1 MLNSARYNL
10 TEMRCKS
17 RSLKFELNLRQMPT
31 SFENWHSQLRSK
43 VKHTGRP
50 DRFGGKT
57 ERENRMATTMWFLIK
72 GSFWFGL
79 VLVLLSFF
87 SGESSTSSQPAL
99 QFSDAFVAATGAYDY
114 VTGMC
119 GEKPEVCVK
128 GAETMAAIGHR
139 AREGARVAYELLDSR
154 FGDDNAAKPTVAPNA
169 PITPVAALAPSHA
182 EAQAEA
188 QERTAALN
196 QPMPY
201 RPPVDDGDESLS
213 DTVTT
218 GTIPLPTPRPAT

>member
-1 MLNSARYNL
+1 
-10 TEMRCKS
+10 
-17 RSLKFELNLRQMPT
+17 
-31 SFENWHSQLRSK
+31 
-43 VKHTGRP
+43 
-50 DRFGGKT
+50 
-57 ERENRMATTMWFLIK
+57 MWFLIK

-87 SGESSTSSQPAL
+87 SGESPTSSQPKL

-128 GAETMAAIGHR
+128 GAETMAALGQR

-154 FGDDNAAKPTVAPNA
+154 FGDDTTSKAAVVANTPVA
-169 PITPVAALAPSHA
+169 PVAALAPSHT
-182 EAQAEA
+182 ESQV

-201 RPPVDDGDESLS
+201 RPPLDDADEGLS

>member
-1 MLNSARYNL
+1 
-10 TEMRCKS
+10 
-17 RSLKFELNLRQMPT
+17 
-31 SFENWHSQLRSK
+31 
-43 VKHTGRP
+43 
-50 DRFGGKT
+50 
-57 ERENRMATTMWFLIK
+57 MWFLIK

-87 SGESSTSSQPAL
+87 SGESPTDSQPKL

-128 GAETMAAIGHR
+128 GAEAMAALGHR

-154 FGDDNAAKPTVAPNA
+154 FGDDAAKPAVAANA
-169 PITPVAALAPSHA
+169 HNVPIAPVAALAPANA
-182 EAQAEA
+182 ETQSVA

-201 RPPVDDGDESLS
+201 RPPVDDGDDAVS
-213 DTVTT
+213 DAVTT

>member
-1 MLNSARYNL
+1 
-10 TEMRCKS
+10 
-17 RSLKFELNLRQMPT
+17 
-31 SFENWHSQLRSK
+31 
-43 VKHTGRP
+43 
-50 DRFGGKT
+50 
-57 ERENRMATTMWFLIK
+57 MWFLIK

-87 SGESSTSSQPAL
+87 SGEGPTSSQPKL
-99 QFSDAFVAATGAYDY
+99 QFSDALVAATGAYDY

-128 GAETMAAIGHR
+128 GAETMAALGHR

-154 FGDDNAAKPTVAPNA
+154 FGDDNAAKPVGATNA
-169 PITPVAALAPSHA
+169 PIAPVAALAPSHT
-182 EAQAEA
+182 EAQV

-201 RPPVDDGDESLS
+201 RPPVDDGDEAIA

>member
-1 MLNSARYNL
+1 
-10 TEMRCKS
+10 
-17 RSLKFELNLRQMPT
+17 
-31 SFENWHSQLRSK
+31 
-43 VKHTGRP
+43 
-50 DRFGGKT
+50 
-57 ERENRMATTMWFLIK
+57 
-72 GSFWFGL
+72 
-79 VLVLLSFF
+79 LLSFF
-87 SGESSTSSQPAL
+87 SGESSTSSQPTL

-128 GAETMAAIGHR
+128 GAETMAALGYR

-154 FGDDNAAKPTVAPNA
+154 FGDDNAAKPAVAPNA
-169 PITPVAALAPSHA
+169 PIAPVAALAPSHA

>member
-1 MLNSARYNL
+1 MLNEGRYNS
-10 TEMRCKS
+10 TKMWCKS
-17 RSLKFELNLRQMPT
+17 GSLKFELNLPQMPT
-31 SFENWHSQLRSK
+31 SFENWHSQLCSK
-43 VKHTGRP
+43 VKAHRKTGPIR
-50 DRFGGKT
+50 RKT
-57 ERENRMATTMWFLIK
+57 ERTTGWATTMWFLIK

-87 SGESSTSSQPAL
+87 SGESQTSSQPKL

-128 GAETMAAIGHR
+128 GAETMAALGHR

-154 FGDDNAAKPTVAPNA
+154 FSDDKAAKPVAATNA
-169 PITPVAALAPSHA
+169 PITPIAALAPSHM
-182 EAQAEA
+182 EAQV
-188 QERTAALN
+188 QERAAALN

-201 RPPVDDGDESLS
+201 RPPIDENNESLS

-218 GTIPLPTPRPAT
+218 GTIPLPTPRPGS

>member
-1 MLNSARYNL
+1 
-10 TEMRCKS
+10 
-17 RSLKFELNLRQMPT
+17 
-31 SFENWHSQLRSK
+31 
-43 VKHTGRP
+43 
-50 DRFGGKT
+50 
-57 ERENRMATTMWFLIK
+57 MWFLIK

-87 SGESSTSSQPAL
+87 SGESSTGPQPKL
-99 QFSDAFVAATGAYDY
+99 QVSDAFVAATGAYDY

-128 GAETMAAIGHR
+128 GAETMTALGHR

-154 FGDDNAAKPTVAPNA
+154 FGDDNAVKPAVATIA
-169 PITPVAALAPSHA
+169 PSAPVAALAPAH
-182 EAQAEA
+182 AQAQTAA

-196 QPMPY
+196 QPLPY
-201 RPPVDDGDESLS
+201 RPPVDDGGEAIS

-218 GTIPLPTPRPAT
+218 GTIPLPTPRPAS

>member
-1 MLNSARYNL
+1 
-10 TEMRCKS
+10 
-17 RSLKFELNLRQMPT
+17 
-31 SFENWHSQLRSK
+31 
-43 VKHTGRP
+43 
-50 DRFGGKT
+50 
-57 ERENRMATTMWFLIK
+57 MWFLIK

-87 SGESSTSSQPAL
+87 SGESSTGPRPKL
-99 QFSDAFVAATGAYDY
+99 QVSDAFVAATGVYDY

-128 GAETMAAIGHR
+128 GAETMTALGHR

-154 FGDDNAAKPTVAPNA
+154 FGDDNSVKPAVATIA
-169 PITPVAALAPSHA
+169 PSAPVAALAPARA
-182 EAQAEA
+182 EAQTAA

-196 QPMPY
+196 QPLPY
-201 RPPVDDGDESLS
+201 RPPVDDGDEAVS

>member
-1 MLNSARYNL
+1 
-10 TEMRCKS
+10 
-17 RSLKFELNLRQMPT
+17 
-31 SFENWHSQLRSK
+31 
-43 VKHTGRP
+43 
-50 DRFGGKT
+50 
-57 ERENRMATTMWFLIK
+57 MWFLIK

-87 SGESSTSSQPAL
+87 SGESPTGSQPKL

-128 GAETMAAIGHR
+128 GAETMTALGHR

-154 FGDDNAAKPTVAPNA
+154 FGEDNATKPAVAVNA
-169 PITPVAALAPSHA
+169 PGAPVAHVAALAPANNEVQSA
-182 EAQAEA
+182 T

-201 RPPVDDGDESLS
+201 RPPVDDGDEAVS